1 MPSPPL
7 PPEIEEFLRK
17 PNPAVV
23 ATIRP
28 DGSPHSVATWY
39 DLVDGLILLNMA
51 ATRARLDHIRRDP
64 HVSLTVLDVDDW
76 YTHVTLHGVVE
87 RLEDD
92 QELADIDRLAQR
104 YQGHPFRNRE
114 AARVSAWMRCVRW
127 YRWD

>member
-1 MPSPPL
+1 MPSPPI
-7 PPEIEEFLRK
+7 PPEIEELLRK
-17 PNPAVV
+17 PNPAVM

-51 ATRARLDHIRRDP
+51 STRARLGHVRRDP
-64 HVSLTVLDVDDW
+64 RVSLTVLDLDDW
-76 YTHVTLHGVVE
+76 YTHVTLTGVVE

-92 QELADIDRLAQR
+92 PELADIDRLALR
-104 YQGHPFRNRE
+104 YQGNRFRNRG
-114 AARVSAWMRCVRW
+114 AARVSAWMRCERW

>member
-1 MPSPPL
+1 MPRPPL

-51 ATRARLDHIRRDP
+51 ATRARLGHIGRDP
-64 HVSLTVLDVDDW
+64 RVSLTVLDVDDW
-76 YTHVTLHGVVE
+76 YTHVTLRGAIE

-92 QELADIDRLAQR
+92 SELTDIDRLALR
-104 YQGHPFRNRE
+104 YQGHRFRNRD
-114 AARVSAWMRCVRW
+114 AARVSAWIQCERW

>member
-1 MPSPPL
+1 MPPAPL

-39 DLVDGLILLNMA
+39 DLVDGLILLNLA
-51 ATRARLDHIRRDP
+51 ETRARLGHIKRDP
-64 HVSLTVLDVDDW
+64 RVSLTVLDVDDW
-76 YTHVTLHGVVE
+76 YTHVTLTGVVQ

-92 QELADIDRLAQR
+92 PEFADIDRLALR
-104 YQGHPFRNRE
+104 YQGHRFRNRE
-114 AARVSAWMRCVRW
+114 AARVSAWMRYERW

>member
-1 MPSPPL
+1 MPAAPI

-23 ATIRP
+23 ATARP

-51 ATRARLDHIRRDP
+51 ATRARLGHIRRDP
-64 HVSLTVLDVDDW
+64 RVSLTVLDVDDW
-76 YTHVTLHGVVE
+76 YTHVTLTGVVE

-92 QELADIDRLAQR
+92 PELADIDRLALR
-104 YQGHPFRNRE
+104 YYGKPFRNRE
-114 AARVSAWMRCVRW
+114 AKRVSAWMRPERW